1 MRRSKTEE
9 SNSTRARTWR
19 LRWSAHR
26 ETPLPVAWILQG
38 ALLLMTLSR
47 ARSPRWIPCEGEG
60 ESAKWSIGFLL
71 PSPTFSRH
79 SCRQSVCWYSTNC
92 FSHRA
97 QIGHMLAFFLI
108 FFWCHLLPERILC
121 TFAIQVWFS
130 AVFFL
135 FVFFIGSWS
144 KSKSKNRGWESKI
157 QSTSLKIPKITSAS
171 RSAVLNVII
180 VYLRHCRSLEVW
192 ILITVV
198 NLKRAFDRSA
208 ARPTAV
214 LKLDLSPALPSSKPM
229 ATVAKARGCRPWEGK

>member
-1 MRRSKTEE
+1 MRQSKTEK
-9 SNSTRARTWR
+9 SNSIRARTWW
-19 LRWSAHR
+19 LQWSAHR
-26 ETPLPVAWILQG
+26 ETPVPVAWILQG

-60 ESAKWSIGFLL
+60 ESTKWSIGFLL
-71 PSPTFSRH
+71 PSPTFSHH
-79 SCRQSVCWYSTNC
+79 SCRESVCWYSTNC

-97 QIGHMLAFFLI
+97 EMGHMLAFFLI
-108 FFWCHLLPERILC
+108 FFWCHLPESFLW
-121 TFAIQVWFS
+121 TFASTFKS
-130 AVFFL
+130 DFLPCLFFY
-135 FVFFIGSWS
+135 FFYWKLI
-144 KSKSKNRGWESKI
+144 SKSKNRGWESKI

-171 RSAVLNVII
+171 CSAVLNVII

-214 LKLDLSPALPSSKPM
+214 LKLDLSPMLPSSKLM
-229 ATVAKARGCRPWEGK
+229 ATVAKARDCRPWEEK